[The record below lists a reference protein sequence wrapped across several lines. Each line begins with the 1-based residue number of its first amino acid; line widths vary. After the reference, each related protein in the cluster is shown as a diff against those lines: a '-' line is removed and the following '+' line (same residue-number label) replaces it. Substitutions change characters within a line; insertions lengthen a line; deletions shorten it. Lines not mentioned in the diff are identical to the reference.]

1 MIEQMVENFLF
12 NFVCPFL
19 GTVAFSILF
28 NVPKRFYFS
37 CGLVGAMGWV
47 MYCVTV
53 GYTSAAVASFLGS
66 LVVVLLSRILTVRM
80 KCPITIFLISGIFP
94 LVPGA
99 GVYYTAYYLVMNQ
112 LAEAAHRGLGA
123 VKVAFAIVL
132 GIVLIV
138 SIPREFFQPRYWK
151 KRWYIRRSAKRS

>member
-1 MIEQMVENFLF
+1 MMEQAAENFLF
-12 NFVCPFL
+12 NFICPFL

-28 NVPKRFYFS
+28 NVPRRFYFS
-37 CGLVGAMGWV
+37 CGMVGAMGWV
-47 MYCVTV
+47 MYCITV
-53 GYTSAAVASFLGS
+53 RFTSTAVASFFGS
-66 LVVVLLSRILTVRM
+66 LVVVLLSRILTVRK

-112 LAEAAHRGLGA
+112 LDEAAHRGLGA

-151 KRWYIRRSAKRS
+151 NRWKLRRRIKRA